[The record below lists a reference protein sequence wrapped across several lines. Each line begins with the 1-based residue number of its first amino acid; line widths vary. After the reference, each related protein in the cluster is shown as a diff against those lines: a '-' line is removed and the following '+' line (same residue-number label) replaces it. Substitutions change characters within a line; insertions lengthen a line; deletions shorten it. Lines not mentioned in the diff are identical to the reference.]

1 MKNIFAFLMFFI
13 SVAPASFAQ
22 TIGEYVDLENQIVRK
37 RLLEELNKPAQGA
50 TTPSPGILPG
60 QGNVTAP
67 VANMGIPEVKGEK
80 VSGPKTT
87 AIYGINDNGHG
98 QYKSVVEWNGS
109 RFEAQPGSL
118 IKGYRVE
125 SIDKSGTMMV
135 RSGKGPASRVFAP
148 SAIVTDGVK

>member
-13 SVAPASFAQ
+13 SVVPASFAQ

-50 TTPSPGILPG
+50 TTPPPAILPG
-60 QGNVTAP
+60 QGNLTAP
-67 VANMGIPEVKGEK
+67 ATSIGMPEAKGEK
-80 VSGPKTT
+80 DGGPKTT
-87 AIYGINDNGHG
+87 AIYGLNDNGHG

-109 RFEAQPGSL
+109 RFDAQPGSF

-125 SIDKSGTMMV
+125 SIDKSGTLMV
-135 RSGKGPASRVFAP
+135 RSGKGPVSRLFAP
-148 SAIVTDGVK
+148 SAVVTDGVK